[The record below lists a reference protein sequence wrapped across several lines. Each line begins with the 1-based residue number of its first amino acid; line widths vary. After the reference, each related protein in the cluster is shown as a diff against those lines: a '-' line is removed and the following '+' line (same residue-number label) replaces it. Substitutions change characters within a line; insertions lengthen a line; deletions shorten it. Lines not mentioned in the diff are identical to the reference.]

1 MRLIKTSP
9 VNFWQALMKCMSTQP
24 LPIIPGSW
32 TTGSMLPVLYEI
44 MDLVKAYDAV
54 LCTGHVSAAEADLI
68 IRNGLDYGCRMMLTH
83 PEILFIQMPAEAQ
96 KELAQK
102 GAYIEKCWLNVF
114 TGQSARTKCAGTS
127 HTLVPDNVFSLRIW
141 DRLIILCLWKE
152 HCHLSACSWNMGLR
166 MNRYEG

>member
-1 MRLIKTSP
+1 
-9 VNFWQALMKCMSTQP
+9 
-24 LPIIPGSW
+24 
-32 TTGSMLPVLYEI
+32 MLPVLYEI

>member
-1 MRLIKTSP
+1 
-9 VNFWQALMKCMSTQP
+9 
-24 LPIIPGSW
+24 
-32 TTGSMLPVLYEI
+32 MLPVLYEI

-114 TGQSARTKCAGTS
+114 TGAVSADEMCRNITYIGPGQCILSTDLGQADNPLPMEDESAIFIRGEEIWKIGNLYMFEKGEMKPLTDIKELHGFTK
-127 HTLVPDNVFSLRIW
+127 D
-141 DRLIILCLWKE
+141 
-152 HCHLSACSWNMGLR
+152 
-166 MNRYEG
+166 

>member
-1 MRLIKTSP
+1 
-9 VNFWQALMKCMSTQP
+9 
-24 LPIIPGSW
+24 
-32 TTGSMLPVLYEI
+32 MLPVLYEI

-141 DRLIILCLWKE
+141 DRQIILCPWKMRA
-152 HCHLSACSWNMGLR
+152 LSLSEEKRSGRSVIFICSKRLSQKRNWKSYGHTG
-166 MNRYEG
+166 YDWT